1 MCGFISI
8 INCHNYKQINDNLNL
23 LKKINY
29 HRGPDNI
36 KILHDKNFS
45 ILFRRLSILDT
56 SANSNQP
63 FKSSDKKKIL
73 VFNGEIYNY
82 LELKDILKK
91 KYKFYTTSD
100 TEVVMKCYE
109 EWGINFTKKLR
120 GMFSIILFDNTLNK
134 VFLIRDPLGQK
145 PLYYSFLNKG
155 LIVSSEIKDI
165 IFLFKKSDVPI
176 LENQKIVDKYLIR
189 GWADDSDCSFFK
201 NIFQVKAG
209 SFMNYNYKSL
219 SNSVSYWNLDIS
231 KKRKFNLKLF
241 KKKLN
246 ENIKIHLRSDVPV
259 AFTLSGGLDSGSI
272 VKISKKFKKKITA
285 FSIINSFSNEK
296 KNIKKFLEENKIN
309 HYFLK
314 TEKFYKKNTL
324 RKLIEYQDEPIISPS
339 HIDQFLLRKKIKSK
353 GFKVILVGEGADEI
367 LGGYLR
373 QAIIKLTSIENKTD
387 IYKNLKKYFGIDKA
401 DVENKILKFKKRKKN
416 DHDMEDL
423 MTLEFLKKKKLSEH
437 LRHKNTNL
445 YGASNIFKKSLK
457 EQILFRDLPHI
468 IRAEDRI
475 SMANSI
481 ESRSPFLD
489 QVFIDY
495 ILSHSPKYYF
505 KNGIPKFM
513 LRKAMT
519 NILPQEYIDAKK
531 VPRPGNDIK
540 IMKFYSKEFKILL
553 KKHKLL
559 SFNKTK
565 ILKRFKSDS
574 KKIDFNKSSYFYFR
588 VFNYIL
594 WKEIY
599 FS

>member
-1 MCGFISI
+1 MCGFISV
-8 INCHNYKQINDNLNL
+8 INFNKRIDLKKNFSL
-23 LKKINY
+23 LKKINT

-45 ILFRRLSILDT
+45 ILFRRLSILDK
-56 SANSNQP
+56 SSNSNQP
-63 FKSSDKKKIL
+63 FISSDKKKIL

-82 LELKDILKK
+82 LELRNILKK
-91 KYKFYTTSD
+91 KYKFLTTSD

-120 GMFSIILFDNTLNK
+120 GMFSIILFDNSLNK
-134 VFLIRDPLGQK
+134 IFFIRDPLGQK
-145 PLYYSFLNKG
+145 PLYYSFLDKG

-165 IFLFKKSDVPI
+165 IFLFKKLKVPV
-176 LENQKIVDKYLIR
+176 LENQKIVEKYLIR
-189 GWADDSDCSFFK
+189 GWADDSNCSFFK

-209 SFMNYNYKSL
+209 TFMTYNYKSL
-219 SNSVSYWNLDIS
+219 SKPISYWNLDIN
-231 KKRKFNLKLF
+231 KKRTFNLNLF
-241 KKKLN
+241 RKKLN
-246 ENIKIHLRSDVPV
+246 ENIKIHLRSDVPI

-272 VKISKKFKKKITA
+272 VKISKKFKKEITA
-285 FSIINSFSNEK
+285 FSLVNSFNNEK
-296 KNIKKFLEENKIN
+296 KNIKKFLQRNKIN
-309 HYFLK
+309 HYYINS
-314 TEKFYKKNTL
+314 EKLYKKNTL
-324 RKLIEYQDEPIISPS
+324 RKLIEYQDEPIISSS

-353 GFKVILVGEGADEI
+353 GFKVLLVGEGADEI

-373 QAIIKLTSIENKTD
+373 QAIVKFTSLNNR
-387 IYKNLKKYFGIDKA
+387 KNIFKNTTKYFGINKA
-401 DVENKILKFKKRKKN
+401 DIENKILKFKKIKKN

-423 MTLEFLKKKKLSEH
+423 KTLEFLKKKKLSKH
-437 LRHKNTNL
+437 LRLKNTNQ

-457 EQILFRDLPHI
+457 QQILLRDLPHI

-495 ILSHSPKYYF
+495 ILSHDPKYFF
-505 KNGIPKFM
+505 KNGISKFM

-519 NILPQEYIDAKK
+519 GFLPREYIYGKK
-531 VPRPGNDIK
+531 IPRPGNDNK
-540 IMKFYSKEFKILL
+540 IMKFYAKEFQILL
-553 KKHKLL
+553 KKHSLPY
-559 SFNKTK
+559 FNKAK
-565 ILKRFKSDS
+565 ISKKFKSDS
-574 KKIDFNKSSYFYFR
+574 KKMDFDKSSYFYFR

-599 FS
+599 LS